1 MAINLTQG
9 AAREKIDA
17 PNVAAL
23 RNTGVL
29 IEDPRR
35 ERPRYFDGR
44 FLSARDLTRD
54 QQYFLTREADLGRS
68 AGSGVAHGLFVT
80 PGGTPH
86 ALQVS
91 AGQGVTPAGELVL
104 IPHDMKIN
112 LADVPVAEMLSAKFG
127 LSRIAVAP
135 LRSRTGLFVLA
146 LRPVE
151 FTANPIG
158 AYPTSLTGPRTVED
172 GDVIEATA
180 LVLVPYQDDGG
191 ADALE
196 ARRGRA
202 ARAIFTQ
209 GTQNV
214 ASANV
219 LPIAMLALQ
228 SNSIVWIDEALV
240 RRELGADRGDLPGLG
255 FAPRALRLAH
265 LLQHQ
270 THLADVVAQM
280 HGRNFAAATQFPALP
295 PAGPLPPGTIDTRDF
310 TQRYFPAE
318 VDVDFSIIPEDE
330 LPALIEEALALA
342 PIDFLAS
349 EAALDLTAVLVLAP
363 VPRSDYRAVMAKLE
377 SRRRVLKASAP
388 NLVAQRKPLEI
399 LQRLRLPPPFVLPD
413 VSNPAD
419 AEWARLANLPTLWY
433 VRRRN
438 LAYRD
443 DLVGNGVAATGRDEI
458 ALEDAVR
465 GRIKQL
471 ELYPQFDAVLA
482 KTTTKA
488 AWSVMSLLA
497 LPRLVESPALTAA
510 ALGALSS
517 KAAASRS
524 GRLDNAD
531 VLAVGVYLNTP
542 GVGDGLV
549 ILERSTIGGVAVPA
563 LTSLASNDAW
573 RTLDTAAV
581 ATPVANLANLV
592 ARFEPM
598 STIKAGGV
606 APVSVSI
613 PTATIVADKLA
624 TTLVTDN
631 VATTPVVDKLAT
643 TLVTDKVATTPVVD
657 KVATT
662 PVVDKVATAPVVDK
676 VATAPVVDK
685 LATTLVVD
693 KLATTLVADKLATTL
708 VADRLSTTML
718 TGKVIAKKSAATVA
732 SKPVSPAKSSKLAAA
747 AKKATAKSA
756 AVKKPAA
763 KAPTAKTPAAKKP
776 AAKKPAK

>member
-1 MAINLTQG
+1 MAMNLTQG
-9 AAREKIDA
+9 AAREQIDA
-17 PNVAAL
+17 ANVAAL
-23 RNTGVL
+23 RQTGVL

-44 FLSARDLTRD
+44 FLAARDLIRD
-54 QQYFLTREADLGRS
+54 QQYFLTREADLGRA
-68 AGSGVAHGLFVT
+68 AGSGVAQGLFVT
-80 PGGTPH
+80 PGSTPS

-104 IPHDMKIN
+104 IPHVLNIN
-112 LADVPVAEMLSAKFG
+112 LADVPVADMLSAKFG
-127 LSRIAVAP
+127 LSRIPIAP

-180 LVLVPYQDDGG
+180 LVLVPYQDDGA

-202 ARAIFTQ
+202 ARTIFTQ
-209 GTQNV
+209 GTQNL

-270 THLADVVAQM
+270 THLSDVVALM
-280 HGRNFAAATQFPALP
+280 HGRSFPAATQFPALP
-295 PAGPLPPGTIDTRDF
+295 PAGPLPPGIIDTRDF

-318 VDVDFSIIPEDE
+318 VDVDFSIIPDDE
-330 LPALIEEALALA
+330 LPALVEEALALP

-363 VPRSDYRAVMAKLE
+363 VARSDYRAVMAKLE
-377 SRRRVLKASAP
+377 SRLRTLKPAAP

-399 LQRLRLPPPFVLPD
+399 LQRLRLPLPIPLPD

-465 GRIKQL
+465 ARITSL
-471 ELYPQFDAVLA
+471 ALTTQFNAVLA

-497 LPRLVESPALTAA
+497 LPRLVDSPALTAA
-510 ALGALSS
+510 ALGALSA
-517 KAAASRS
+517 KAAASTT

-531 VLAVGVYLNTP
+531 VLAVGVDLNTP

-549 ILERSTIGGVAVPA
+549 MLERSSISGVTKSSLA
-563 LTSLASNDAW
+563 SLASNDAW
-573 RTLDTAAV
+573 RTLDASAV
-581 ATPVANLANLV
+581 VTPSAQISKLV
-592 ARFEPM
+592 ARLAPLPA
-598 STIKAGGV
+598 IKTESVVPVQAATRPAAKV
-606 APVSVSI
+606 AMA
-613 PTATIVADKLA
+613 ATADK
-624 TTLVTDN
+624 
-631 VATTPVVDKLAT
+631 PH
-643 TLVTDKVATTPVVD
+643 
-657 KVATT
+657 
-662 PVVDKVATAPVVDK
+662 
-676 VATAPVVDK
+676 
-685 LATTLVVD
+685 
-693 KLATTLVADKLATTL
+693 
-708 VADRLSTTML
+708 
-718 TGKVIAKKSAATVA
+718 AKAHPAVVA

-747 AKKATAKSA
+747 AKKAAAKSGG
-756 AVKKPAA
+756 
-763 KAPTAKTPAAKKP
+763 AKKP
-776 AAKKPAK
+776 AGKKPAK